1 MSNESRKD
9 DLFGA
14 IAVCVLLIGTA
25 TGSALAMLVMSVVAL
40 VAMTLY
46 GRKRLM
52 SGALLVALVA
62 AVTAALVSII
72 ATIRR

>member
-1 MSNESRKD
+1 MSSESRRD

-14 IAVCVLLIGTA
+14 IAVCVLLIGAA
-25 TGSALAMLVMSVVAL
+25 TGNALAMVGMSVVAL
-40 VAMTLY
+40 VLMTVF

-62 AVTAALVSII
+62 AFMAAVIGIVL
-72 ATIRR
+72 TIW